1 MEGTLQFSL
10 MMTTYK
16 NFWHKNISSIIKL
29 TINANN
35 QSDGKYNQETTPL
48 LYTKENKYKWRKA
61 SNILILCHIDK

>member
-1 MEGTLQFSL
+1 
-10 MMTTYK
+10 MMTTYN

-29 TINANN
+29 TINPNN

-61 SNILILCHIDK
+61 SNILILCRIDK